1 MSEYKIVECSIPLN
15 NLNIN
20 QISDQRFSNLK
31 IAPGKAHKLAIQKGH
46 RTTKVDSYDS
56 QNMDAKDF
64 ITREFNSHEYQQDLM
79 CPYEGFNDYVTYI
92 LVEQKDNGTERIIA
106 ESKLWNETK

>member
-15 NLNIN
+15 DLNIN

-56 QNMDAKDF
+56 QNVYAKDF
-64 ITREFNSHEYQQDLM
+64 ITREFNSRLSRNDIIVLLLHIWQCLLINEY
-79 CPYEGFNDYVTYI
+79 
-92 LVEQKDNGTERIIA
+92 
-106 ESKLWNETK
+106 